1 MALISIEQLQL
12 DSRLA
17 GINLQL
23 EQGELLGV
31 IGPNGAGKSSLLECI
46 AGLQPY
52 TGCIELEGKNL
63 RQVPGS
69 KRAQRIAL
77 LPQRCQSA
85 WALKVADVIAL
96 GRLPWGDED
105 ADIIARAAQHT
116 GVSEW
121 LDSRVDHLSGGE
133 QARVWL
139 ARVLAGQPDIIL
151 ADEPLASLDLHYQ
164 QRVLELLRQ
173 HAQVQRSVILSI
185 HDLNLAAHWCDR
197 LVLLDRG
204 RVHAIGTPEEVLTP
218 DALRQVY
225 QVEAQVDFSGE
236 QPLIRVLG

>member
-17 GINLQL
+17 ASICNWSRVV
-23 EQGELLGV
+23 LGV

-52 TGCIELEGKNL
+52 TGRIELEGKNL
-63 RQVPGS
+63 KQVQGL

-96 GRLPWGDED
+96 GRLLGDEN
-105 ADIIARAAQHT
+105 ADIIAQAAQHT

-121 LDSRVDHLSGGE
+121 LDSVLTISPAVSRRGSGWRE
-133 QARVWL
+133 CWRAN
-139 ARVLAGQPDIIL
+139 P
-151 ADEPLASLDLHYQ
+151 
-164 QRVLELLRQ
+164 
-173 HAQVQRSVILSI
+173 ILS
-185 HDLNLAAHWCDR
+185 LPTNP
-197 LVLLDRG
+197 G
-204 RVHAIGTPEEVLTP
+204 ESGS
-218 DALRQVY
+218 ALSATCTGAVASARTGP
-225 QVEAQVDFSGE
+225 AQCYPVDS
-236 QPLIRVLG
+236 

>member
-1 MALISIEQLQL
+1 MALITIEQLQL

-17 GINLQL
+17 GINLTL
-23 EQGELLGV
+23 EAGELLGV

-46 AGLQPY
+46 AGLQAY
-52 TGCIELEGKNL
+52 NGRIELDGQNL
-63 RQVPGS
+63 NRLHGLQ
-69 KRAQRIAL
+69 RARRIAL

-105 ADIIARAAQHT
+105 PEPIGQAARQT
-116 GVSEW
+116 GVSTW
-121 LDSRVDHLSGGE
+121 MDARVDHLSGGE

-139 ARVLAGQPDIIL
+139 ARVLAGRPDIIL

-164 QRVLELLRQ
+164 QRVLELLRE
-173 HAQVQRSVILSI
+173 HAQLQRGVILSI

-197 LVLLDRG
+197 LLLLDAG
-204 RVHAIGTPEEVLTP
+204 RIHAIGTPQQVLTP
-218 DALRQVY
+218 AALRQVY
-225 QVEAQVDFSGE
+225 EIDAEVDFSGR

>member
-1 MALISIEQLQL
+1 MALIEIEQLQL

-17 GINLQL
+17 AINLSL
-23 EQGELLGV
+23 EPGELLGV

-52 TGCIELEGKNL
+52 GGRIALEGQDL
-63 RQVPGS
+63 SRLHGL
-69 KRAQRIAL
+69 KRARRIAL

-105 ADIIARAAQHT
+105 AALIEQAAQHT
-116 GVSEW
+116 GVAEW
-121 LDSRVDHLSGGE
+121 MDSRVDHLSGGE

-139 ARVLAGQPDIIL
+139 ARVLAGQPDLIL
-151 ADEPLASLDLHYQ
+151 ADEPLASLDLYYQ
-164 QRVLELLRQ
+164 QRVLELLRK
-173 HAQVQRSVILSI
+173 HAQSQRSVILSI

-197 LVLLDRG
+197 LVLLDSG
-204 RVHAIGTPEEVLTP
+204 RVHAIGTPRQVLTP
-218 DALRQVY
+218 ESIRQVY
-225 QVEAQVDFSGE
+225 DVDAEVDFSRE

>member
-1 MALISIEQLQL
+1 MDLISVDQLQL
-12 DSRLA
+12 DTRLA
-17 GINLQL
+17 GVSLSL
-23 EQGELLGV
+23 ASGELLGV

-52 TGCIELEGKNL
+52 SGRIELEGEEL
-63 RQVPGS
+63 SRVETS
-69 KRAQRIAL
+69 KRAQRIAF
-77 LPQRCQSA
+77 LPQHCQSA
-85 WALKVADVIAL
+85 WALKVVDVIAL

-105 ADIIARAAQHT
+105 AGLIEKAARHT
-116 GVSEW
+116 GVIEW

-164 QRVLELLRQ
+164 QRVLELLRK
-173 HAQVQRSVILSI
+173 HTRELGSVILSI

-197 LVLLDRG
+197 LVLLDAG
-204 RVHAIGTPEEVLTP
+204 RIHAVGTPQQVLTP
-218 DALRQVY
+218 EAIRQVY
-225 QVEAQVDFSGE
+225 QVEAEVDFSGE
-236 QPLIRVLG
+236 QPLIRVLR

>member
-1 MALISIEQLQL
+1 MALITIEQLQL

-17 GINLQL
+17 GIDLTL
-23 EQGELLGV
+23 KPGELLGV

-46 AGLQPY
+46 AGLQAY
-52 TGCIELEGKNL
+52 GGRIELDGQDL
-63 RQVPGS
+63 SRLHGL
-69 KRAQRIAL
+69 KRARRIAL

-105 ADIIARAAQHT
+105 AGLIEQAAQHT

-121 LDSRVDHLSGGE
+121 LDARVDHLSGGE

-139 ARVLAGQPDIIL
+139 ARVLAGWPDIIL

-173 HAQVQRSVILSI
+173 HAQGARSVILSI

-197 LVLLDRG
+197 LVLLDSG
-204 RVHAIGTPEEVLTP
+204 RVHAIGTPQQVLTP
-218 DALRQVY
+218 ESISQVY
-225 QVEAQVDFSGE
+225 EVDAEVDFSGRR
-236 QPLIRVLG
+236 PLIRVLG

>member
-1 MALISIEQLQL
+1 MALITIEQLQL

-17 GINLQL
+17 GISLTLQA
-23 EQGELLGV
+23 GELLGV

-46 AGLQPY
+46 AGLQAY
-52 TGCIELEGKNL
+52 GGRIALEGQDL
-63 RQVPGS
+63 SRLHGLG
-69 KRAQRIAL
+69 RARRIAL

-105 ADIIARAAQHT
+105 ADLIRRAAEKT
-116 GVSEW
+116 GVSTW
-121 LDSRVDHLSGGE
+121 LDACVDQLSGGE

-164 QRVLELLRQ
+164 QRVLELLRT
-173 HAQVQRSVILSI
+173 HAQAQRSVILSI
-185 HDLNLAAHWCDR
+185 HDLNLAANWCDR
-197 LVLLDRG
+197 LVLLDGG
-204 RVHAIGTPEEVLTP
+204 RVHAIGTPRQVLTP
-218 DALRQVY
+218 EAIRQVY
-225 QVEAQVDFSGE
+225 RVEAEVDFSME
-236 QPLIRVLG
+236 QPLIRVLR

>member
-17 GINLQL
+17 GITLSL
-23 EQGELLGV
+23 KPGELLGV

-46 AGLQPY
+46 AGLQAY
-52 TGCIELEGKNL
+52 GGRIALDGEDISRCQGL
-63 RQVPGS
+63 
-69 KRAQRIAL
+69 KRARRVAL

-105 ADIIARAAQHT
+105 AGLIAQAAEQT
-116 GVSEW
+116 GVAEW

-139 ARVLAGQPDIIL
+139 ARVLAGQPEIIL

-173 HAQVQRSVILSI
+173 HAQGPRSVILSI

-197 LVLLDRG
+197 LVLLDSG
-204 RVHAIGTPEEVLTP
+204 RVHALGTPQEVLTP
-218 DALRQVY
+218 ESIRQVY

-236 QPLIRVLG
+236 RPLIRVLG

>member
-1 MALISIEQLQL
+1 MALITVEQLQL
-12 DSRLA
+12 DRRLA
-17 GINLQL
+17 GINLDLQP
-23 EQGELLGV
+23 GELLGV

-52 TGCIELEGKNL
+52 SGRIELEGEDLNRL
-63 RQVPGS
+63 HGL
-69 KRAQRIAL
+69 KRARRIAL

-105 ADIIARAAQHT
+105 AGLIKQAAEHT

-139 ARVLAGQPDIIL
+139 ARVLAGHPDIIL

-164 QRVLELLRQ
+164 QRVLELLRR
-173 HAQVQRSVILSI
+173 HAQAQRSVILSI

-197 LVLLDRG
+197 LVLLNAG
-204 RVHAIGTPEEVLTP
+204 RIHAIGTPQQVLTP
-218 DALRQVY
+218 QAIRQVY
-225 QVEAQVDFSGE
+225 EVEAEVDFSRD
-236 QPLIRVLG
+236 QPLIRVLR

>member
-52 TGCIELEGKNL
+52 TGRIELEGKNL
-63 RQVPGS
+63 KQVQGL

-96 GRLPWGDED
+96 GRLPWGDEN
-105 ADIIARAAQHT
+105 ADIIAQAAQHT

-204 RVHAIGTPEEVLTP
+204 RVHAIGTPEAVLTP
-218 DALRQVY
+218 GALRQVY

>member
-1 MALISIEQLQL
+1 M
-12 DSRLA
+12 
-17 GINLQL
+17 
-23 EQGELLGV
+23 
-31 IGPNGAGKSSLLECI
+31 
-46 AGLQPY
+46 
-52 TGCIELEGKNL
+52 
-63 RQVPGS
+63 
-69 KRAQRIAL
+69 
-77 LPQRCQSA
+77 
-85 WALKVADVIAL
+85 IAL

-105 ADIIARAAQHT
+105 ADIIAQAAQHT

-218 DALRQVY
+218 DALKQVY

>member
-1 MALISIEQLQL
+1 MALITIEQLQL
-12 DSRLA
+12 DRRLA
-17 GINLQL
+17 GINLDLQP
-23 EQGELLGV
+23 GELLGV

-52 TGCIELEGKNL
+52 IGRIELEGEDLNRL
-63 RQVPGS
+63 HGL
-69 KRAQRIAL
+69 KRARRIAL

-105 ADIIARAAQHT
+105 AGLIELAAEHT

-164 QRVLELLRQ
+164 QRVLELLRK
-173 HAQVQRSVILSI
+173 HAQAQRSVILSL

-197 LVLLDRG
+197 LVLLDAG
-204 RVHAIGTPEEVLTP
+204 RIHAIGTPQQVLTP
-218 DALRQVY
+218 EAIRQVY
-225 QVEAQVDFSGE
+225 EVEAEVDFSRD
-236 QPLIRVLG
+236 QPLIRVLR

>member
-52 TGCIELEGKNL
+52 TGRIELEGKNL
-63 RQVPGS
+63 KQVQGL

-96 GRLPWGDED
+96 GRLPWGDEN
-105 ADIIARAAQHT
+105 ADIIAQAAQHT

-204 RVHAIGTPEEVLTP
+204 RVHAIGTPEAVLTP